1 MDAPLPPPIIG
12 VLALQGAFFAHQK
25 TLRCLGVASRGVRR
39 PADLV
44 GIDGLIIPGGE
55 STALLELIHFEG
67 LYDGLKAYVSAHPCL
82 GTCAGLILLA
92 SQVSPAQAC
101 FGRLPVTV
109 ERNAYGRQRN
119 SLIRYSRW
127 MLQSSEDTLLEMP
140 LIRAPKISQW
150 DPAVTVHAWLD
161 QSPAFIQYGH
171 TLGCT
176 FHPEL
181 SDQTGIHAFFVALC
195 RHHPAPEYRQLP
207 TE

>member
-1 MDAPLPPPIIG
+1 MIDAPLPPPTIG
-12 VLALQGAFFAHQK
+12 VLALQGAFIAHQQA
-25 TLRCLGVASRGVRR
+25 LHRLGVASRLVRR
-39 PADLV
+39 PPDLV

-55 STALLELIHFEG
+55 STALLELMHFEG
-67 LYDGLKAYVSAHPCL
+67 LFDPLKTYVNSHPCL

-119 SLIRYSRW
+119 SHIRYSRS
-127 MLQSSEDTLLEMP
+127 MIQGGENILLEMP

-150 DPAVTVHAWLD
+150 DPAVTVLAWLD
-161 QSPAFIQYGH
+161 QYPAWIQYGH

-181 SDQTGIHAFFVALC
+181 SDQTVIHAFFVALC
-195 RHHPAPEYRQLP
+195 RHQP
-207 TE
+207 TSRWTQ